1 MDYMIIAGL
10 IIGGITGFLI
20 AFLIGRTNQTRIL
33 ERNKGLEQQLKDTE
47 LKTREQ
53 LADAEARLEAARE
66 RSGTAERRLAEMQAG
81 LETENRHLREKLD
94 EQKAD
99 LEKLQERFSKE
110 FENLANRI
118 LDEKS
123 KKFTE
128 QNREK
133 LDELLKPLGV
143 KLEEFKQK
151 VEDTYDKETRDRT
164 SLREQIIQMAEMNK
178 KMTDE
183 ANNLTRALKGD
194 SKQQGNWGE
203 VILQRILEKS
213 GLTKGREYEIQES
226 HTTEEGRRLQP
237 DVIINLPDGKQLVI
251 DSKVSLTAYERY
263 TSTDDE
269 EQVHAL
275 KQHIASLRAHVK
287 GLSSKN
293 YQQLDGLTSPDF
305 VLLFIPIEPAFGL
318 AMQNAPEIYNEA
330 FDKNIIIVSPTTLLA
345 TLATIQNVWKQEYQ
359 NQNALEIAKRGGA
372 LYDKFV
378 LFVESLT
385 KIGDRIRQTR
395 ESYDEAIGRL
405 SGGSGNLVRQA
416 EMLRRLGARTSKQLP
431 EKFGELAVADGN
443 NDDDDNVDSEDSDS
457 YINTGSDNRSE
468 EPDSN

>member
-1 MDYMIIAGL
+1 MEYAIIVGI

-20 AFLIGRTNQTRIL
+20 AFLIGRTNQTRIE
-33 ERNKGLEQQLKDTE
+33 ERNKGLELQLRETE
-47 LKTREQ
+47 TRTREQ
-53 LADAEARLEAARE
+53 LADAESRLETARE
-66 RSGTAERRLAEMQAG
+66 RSGVAERQLAEMQAG
-81 LETENRHLREKLD
+81 LQTENRHLREKLT
-94 EQKAD
+94 EQKQE
-99 LEKLQERFSKE
+99 LEKLQETFTKE

-164 SLREQIIQMAEMNK
+164 SLKEQIIQMAEMNK
-178 KMTDE
+178 RMSDE

-226 HTTEEGRRLQP
+226 HTTEDGRRLQP

-251 DSKVSLTAYERY
+251 DSKVSLTAYERF
-263 TSTDDE
+263 TSAGDDA
-269 EQVHAL
+269 EQAHAL
-275 KQHIASLRAHVK
+275 RQHIASLRAHVK
-287 GLSSKN
+287 GLSGKN

-378 LFVESLT
+378 LFVDSLT
-385 KIGDRIRQTR
+385 KIGERIRQTQ
-395 ESYDEAIGRL
+395 ESYDDAMGRL
-405 SGGSGNLVRQA
+405 SSGSGNLVRQV
-416 EMLRRLGARTSKQLP
+416 EMLRKLGARTSKQLP
-431 EKFGELAVADGN
+431 EKYAEIAGTEESDEPEEADKP
-443 NDDDDNVDSEDSDS
+443 EESDVP
-457 YINTGSDNRSE
+457 G
-468 EPDSN
+468 